1 MNLKNCKLV
10 DLSKITDPEGN
21 LTPIEGGRHVP
32 FEIKRVFYLYDVPGG
47 ATRAGHALKTCQQF
61 IIAMSGSFD
70 VMLDDGTDTKRYH
83 LNRSYTGLYVP
94 ALIWRELENFSSGSV
109 CTVLA
114 SEVYDEKGYYRDY
127 EEFRNAVR

>member
-10 DLSKITDPEGN
+10 DLPKIRDPEGN

-32 FEIKRVFYLYDVPGG
+32 FEIKRVFYPYDVPGG

-70 VMLDDGTDTKRYH
+70 VMLTVRILSDTI
-83 LNRSYTGLYVP
+83 LI
-94 ALIWRELENFSSGSV
+94 ALIPA
-109 CTVLA
+109 CI
-114 SEVYDEKGYYRDY
+114 
-127 EEFRNAVR
+127 FRL